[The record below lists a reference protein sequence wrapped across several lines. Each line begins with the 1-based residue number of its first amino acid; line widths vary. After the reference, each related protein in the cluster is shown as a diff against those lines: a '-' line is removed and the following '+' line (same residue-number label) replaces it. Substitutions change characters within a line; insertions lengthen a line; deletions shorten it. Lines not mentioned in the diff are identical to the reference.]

1 MVFTRRNPPL
11 GTTPSVE
18 TELHGR
24 FFVPPYLVPHR
35 LDPDQEIF
43 TMINE
48 RLGRLDMDLFAT
60 RFSNRLPWFVS
71 WRPDPMAEATDG
83 FLQDWSAFAGYAHPP
98 WCLVSRVLFKT
109 QAQAATLVLVVPLW
123 QTQAWFPQPVDMLIE
138 PPILLPHNSR
148 TIAKLRLPTDGQAS
162 PVNRLQ
168 GLRMRFEAEGISE
181 EAIRLILASWRS
193 KTDSNYD
200 SAWRK
205 WQSWCSTWNTN
216 PFATDW
222 QDSRLLCKAV

>member
-1 MVFTRRNPPL
+1 
-11 GTTPSVE
+11 
-18 TELHGR
+18 
-24 FFVPPYLVPHR
+24 
-35 LDPDQEIF
+35 
-43 TMINE
+43 MINE

-71 WRPDPMAEATDG
+71 WRPDPMAEATDA

-123 QTQAWFPQPVDMLIE
+123 QTQAWFPQLVDMLIE
-138 PPILLPHNSR
+138 PPILLPHES
-148 TIAKLRLPTDGQAS
+148 TIVKPSPNCDCPLMDRLRQLIACKVSGCAS
-162 PVNRLQ
+162 KQ
-168 GLRMRFEAEGISE
+168 KEFQ

-216 PFATDW
+216 PFATDLK
-222 QDSRLLCKAV
+222 DSRLLCKAV